1 MHTRIYD
8 ACVRV
13 CQVLDV
19 LLVSFWR
26 LKSGHLFVERFPHMT
41 NSVQGAALVFAGDLL
56 SQSFV
61 KWTKVCDGVCMY
73 VYIHTCMH
81 TYMRMHASKHA
92 YTHTHTHTHTIH
104 THTYIYTTY
113 MHAYTHTCM
122 HTYVYDQGGAR
133 DEAGLEAARQ
143 GLNGWRHQRRCVM
156 LLSCDARW

>member
-73 VYIHTCMH
+73 VYIHTYMH

-92 YTHTHTHTHTIH
+92 YTHTHTHTHTQYIH
-104 THTYIYTTY
+104 THTYTQP
-113 MHAYTHTCM
+113 TCM
-122 HTYVYDQGGAR
+122 HTLTHACTHTYMIKGVHATRLDWKRLGKASMVGVINVGA
-133 DEAGLEAARQ
+133 
-143 GLNGWRHQRRCVM
+143 
-156 LLSCDARW
+156 